1 MNLKNLNTD
10 NMKKIAVLLTA
21 FNRREK
27 TLRCLDRLY
36 SQIPVEN
43 VFVDV
48 YLTNDGCTDGTPEAV
63 KEQFPKVHII
73 NGDGKLFWN
82 RGMWTAWNAASANED
97 YDYYMWLNDDTFFYK
112 DAVLSLVNAAE
123 QTNNQAI
130 IIGATVDSL
139 TRQMLTYGGRL
150 KGNGI
155 APVNGKLTEVDYF
168 NGNIV
173 LVSTSVYHVLGNLDY
188 YYTHSKGDF
197 DYGLR
202 AKKAGIKMYQVGIAL
217 GECDAHEYIDKW
229 CDPQVPLRQRWKA
242 MMRPNGM
249 PPREIF
255 HLEKQTNILKAI
267 LHYFTIILRCFLPSL
282 WVRSGK
288 IK

>member
-27 TLRCLDRLY
+27 TLSCLDRLY

-73 NGDGKLFWN
+73 DGDGTLFWN

-97 YDYYMWLNDDTFFYK
+97 YDYYMWLNDDTFSYPYMLK
-112 DAVLSLVNAAE
+112 ELVSLSE
-123 QTNNQAI
+123 EKQDKAI
-130 IIGATVDSL
+130 IVGATEASAYSKP
-139 TRQMLTYGGRL
+139 TYGGRNE
-150 KGNGI
+150 NGEI
-155 APVNGKLTEVDYF
+155 PIPDGSPVPIIYF

-173 LVSTSVYHVLGNLDY
+173 LIPRCVYNVLGNLDS

-202 AKKAGIKMYQVGIAL
+202 AKNASIPMYQAGRYL
-217 GECDAHEYIDKW
+217 GVCEAHPKLDKW
-229 CDPQVPLRQRWKA
+229 CNPDVHFMQRLK
-242 MMRPNGM
+242 MLYRPNGM
-249 PPREIF
+249 PPKETF
-255 HLEKQTNILKAI
+255 HFERRHKGFIIALF
-267 LHYFTIILRCFLPSL
+267 HFFTVHIRCMFPKV
-282 WVRSGK
+282 WARR
-288 IK
+288 IT